1 MTFDWRDRVVVVGT
15 GPAGMAAADELRR
28 LGFSGDLTVVGDE
41 APYDRPACSKGVLSG
56 HQKLADVRLPIPEAP
71 MDLRL
76 GRRAVGLDTR
86 DRVVFT
92 DDGAEFEYDGLV
104 IATGAAPVVPDGW
117 PIGEPGLYTLHTL
130 EDAWAIRSE
139 LYRADRVAIVGG
151 GLTGCEAACAV
162 RGLAREAIIIDSK
175 PALMYRALGETVGG
189 LVTEAHRA
197 SGIEMRLGRRV
208 AEVERRRNRWRL
220 TLNDGEYI
228 SADLVLVTAG
238 ERPYT
243 EWLTGSGLDIRDGV
257 RCDENLRAYGAD
269 GVVAAGVV
277 ARWPNLRF
285 GSDAVR
291 CGQWIAAMEQGRA
304 AADTLL
310 AGDRPV
316 PPVTLLPRF
325 WSQQGHLRIQACGV
339 ISSKA
344 DVALT
349 RMRPARRDVARS
361 GVLAT
366 FYHHGSMTGLVAVNA
381 PHAFTSATRALLQD
395 IPHDVIHQRALDHAS
410 GEYAAYTSAP
420 VSPVPYLG

>member
-28 LGFSGDLTVVGDE
+28 LGFPGDLTVVGDE

-56 HQKLADVRLPIPEAP
+56 HQKLADVRLPTPEAP

-175 PALMYRALGETVGG
+175 PALMYRALGETMGG

-197 SGIEMRLGRRV
+197 SGIEMRLERRV

-243 EWLTGSGLDIRDGV
+243 EWLTGSGLDIR
-257 RCDENLRAYGAD
+257 NMA
-269 GVVAAGVV
+269 
-277 ARWPNLRF
+277 P
-285 GSDAVR
+285 
-291 CGQWIAAMEQGRA
+291 
-304 AADTLL
+304 
-310 AGDRPV
+310 
-316 PPVTLLPRF
+316 
-325 WSQQGHLRIQACGV
+325 GHDL
-339 ISSKA
+339 S
-344 DVALT
+344 
-349 RMRPARRDVARS
+349 RR
-361 GVLAT
+361 
-366 FYHHGSMTGLVAVNA
+366 
-381 PHAFTSATRALLQD
+381 
-395 IPHDVIHQRALDHAS
+395 
-410 GEYAAYTSAP
+410 
-420 VSPVPYLG
+420 